1 MHQRLELQHTKETK
15 KKNSSL
21 IALSHSLLCVLSGG
35 SAPCSVR
42 LKKRNM
48 GDVPS
53 LDVEIKQEETTVYI
67 KSEPEDRPEETTNG
81 VKT

>member
-1 MHQRLELQHTKETK
+1 
-15 KKNSSL
+15 
-21 IALSHSLLCVLSGG
+21 
-35 SAPCSVR
+35 
-42 LKKRNM
+42 M
-48 GDVPS
+48 GDVTS